1 MTQCE
6 GHDTRKKA
14 ITKCRNCDKNLCS
27 SCLEIH
33 LNIWPDCKKVYD
45 EVFNTK

>member
-1 MTQCE
+1 MVMTQCE

-14 ITKCRNCDKNLCS
+14 DTKCNNCGKKLCN

-33 LNIWPDCKKVYD
+33 LRLWDNCKEFYKCL
-45 EVFNTK
+45 